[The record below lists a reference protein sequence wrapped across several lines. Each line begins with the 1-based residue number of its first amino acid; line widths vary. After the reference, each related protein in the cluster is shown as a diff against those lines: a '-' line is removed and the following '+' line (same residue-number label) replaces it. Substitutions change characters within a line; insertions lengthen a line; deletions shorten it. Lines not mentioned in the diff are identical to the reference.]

1 MKFGSKFN
9 KRSDIP
15 SFREFLSYEKIIKES
30 GYNED
35 SEIEVKSN
43 ASKEQKE
50 KYIENKLKSGH
61 NKNTTEKQIKA
72 INKEKYKLIK
82 ENGLLKEEIENY
94 RKSLEKD
101 KKEIQRLKSN
111 ELTMKEKET
120 EYDVGI
126 ITSRNKNEHEV
137 IDKKYIQ
144 EEVRKLKEEVKNEK
158 MDVEKN

>member
-101 KKEIQRLKSN
+101 KNLSIETVLLST
-111 ELTMKEKET
+111 LTFSLAYKFFF
-120 EYDVGI
+120 
-126 ITSRNKNEHEV
+126 S
-137 IDKKYIQ
+137 
-144 EEVRKLKEEVKNEK
+144 LLSL
-158 MDVEKN
+158 

>member
-111 ELTMKEKET
+111 KFASCSACFLCFF
-120 EYDVGI
+120 I
-126 ITSRNKNEHEV
+126 CI
-137 IDKKYIQ
+137 
-144 EEVRKLKEEVKNEK
+144 
-158 MDVEKN
+158 